1 MLRFREVLLVCA
13 AALFCV
19 LASAA
24 QSSPTEKSQGGSDT
38 NTKVIKV
45 GVALLKNTALRSV
58 PVTVERDRLV
68 RAINQMKPPKH
79 SKDSAKI
86 QAVALDSSSP
96 NAANAQARDVNCD
109 YIVFTN
115 LTELRESG
123 DPAPLP
129 RPGEVRIGRDPVA
142 NDPTVFNRQEVQRYA
157 VMEFQLFRLDDPN
170 PRFDTSASA
179 HEATTEDGI
188 VSMLMDS
195 VANRVAGEIRS
206 KNTRPPMQ

>member
-24 QSSPTEKSQGGSDT
+24 QSSPTEKSHGGSDT

-58 PVTVERDRLV
+58 PVTVERDRLI

-79 SKDSAKI
+79 SKDSAKV

-96 NAANAQARDVNCD
+96 NAANAQARDLGCD
-109 YIVFTN
+109 YVVFTN
-115 LTELRESG
+115 LTDLRESG
-123 DPAPLP
+123 DPAPPP

-142 NDPTVFNRQEVQRYA
+142 NDPTVFSRHEVQRYA
-157 VMEFQLFRLDDPN
+157 VMEFQLFRLDDPT
-170 PRFDTSASA
+170 PRFDTSASV

-188 VSMLMDS
+188 VSMLMDR
-195 VANRVAGEIRS
+195 VANRVVGEIRS
-206 KNTRPPMQ
+206 NDTRPPMQ